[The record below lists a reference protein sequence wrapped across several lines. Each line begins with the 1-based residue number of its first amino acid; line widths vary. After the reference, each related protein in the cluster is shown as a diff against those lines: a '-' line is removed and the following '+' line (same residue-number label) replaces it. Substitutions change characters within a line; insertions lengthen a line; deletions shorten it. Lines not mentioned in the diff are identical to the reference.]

1 VIVLFEKI
9 TSNWIFFS
17 ILSSSFSSLKFNLHS
32 FDFFLFEMIYK
43 FYLFLAISSSFFFL
57 LFLCLVLIHFF
68 QYFFSI
74 LPFKIKLVWEL
85 GFLLEPKSKIS
96 LVIILQDYPRLEN
109 SPEFGLVFYIIKL
122 GLSLYI
128 YIYIYIKSNRFNYP
142 SLKFL
147 LFI

>member
-1 VIVLFEKI
+1 MIVLFEKI

-17 ILSSSFSSLKFNLHS
+17 ILSSSFSSLKFYLHY

-43 FYLFLAISSSFFFL
+43 FYLFLAISSSFFF
-57 LFLCLVLIHFF
+57 FF
-68 QYFFSI
+68 MFGPHSFFAIFFSI

-128 YIYIYIKSNRFNYP
+128 Y
-142 SLKFL
+142 
-147 LFI
+147 